1 MIPNPYYFID
11 DLRFIQIKKIYIFYN
26 KYIYKYKYKYK
37 YKYEYKGNMSL

>member
-26 KYIYKYKYKYK
+26 KYIYIYININIK
-37 YKYEYKGNMSL
+37 EI